1 MSNFTSISFL
11 SVFTA
16 FLTSYLLALSCSLT
30 QYIACHNL
38 YYLQNILEF
47 GQLVSSSSFSSV
59 LVQVLETLVKAEYST
74 QALTIHEVALQR
86 RCAENE
92 DLFGNPEITQFLSN
106 DQGKGNKLKIPY
118 LFSVSLASTMPFSSS
133 QYTQLLLLVEKTE
146 LSKIL
151 PNLLS
156 LIQFNTR
163 EENIEGSID
172 YWVSACE
179 QKQVTL
185 ESKGLLK
192 SLSVQRFGNEG
203 DLNMILTI
211 PIELLNNKKKKALV
225 NKDRLVDKGNS
236 KEGIERYECVINK
249 MMVSFTKEE
258 TVYIDGM
265 SIENV
270 CFMTISNR
278 YFSRN
283 KTFPI
288 CIPFVES
295 NDQ

>member
-1 MSNFTSISFL
+1 M
-11 SVFTA
+11 
-16 FLTSYLLALSCSLT
+16 
-30 QYIACHNL
+30 
-38 YYLQNILEF
+38 
-47 GQLVSSSSFSSV
+47 
-59 LVQVLETLVKAEYST
+59 
-74 QALTIHEVALQR
+74 
-86 RCAENE
+86 
-92 DLFGNPEITQFLSN
+92 SN

-118 LFSVSLASTMPFSSS
+118 LFSVSLAATMPFSSF
-133 QYTQLLLLVEKTE
+133 QYIQLLLLVEKTDM
-146 LSKIL
+146 SKIL

-156 LIQFNTR
+156 LIHYNIR
-163 EENIEGSID
+163 EENLEGTID
-172 YWVSACE
+172 YWISASE

-203 DLNMILTI
+203 DLNLVVTI
-211 PIELLNNKKKKALV
+211 PLDLLNNKKKKMLV
-225 NKDRLVDKGNS
+225 NKDCLVDKGKT
-236 KEGIERYECVINK
+236 KEGIEQYECVINK
-249 MMVSFTKEE
+249 LMVSFQKEE

-270 CFMTISNR
+270 EFMTVSNR

-295 NDQ
+295 ND

>member
-1 MSNFTSISFL
+1 MFL
-11 SVFTA
+11 SSILISYFIA
-16 FLTSYLLALSCSLT
+16 LTCSLT
-30 QYIACHNL
+30 QYIACQNL

-47 GQLVSSSSFSSV
+47 SQLLSNASFSSV
-59 LVQVLETLVKAEYST
+59 MIQVLETIVKANYST

-86 RCAENE
+86 RCVENE
-92 DLFGNPEITQFLSN
+92 DLFGNPEITQFLSS

-118 LFSVSLASTMPFSSS
+118 LFSVSLASTMPFSSF
-133 QYTQLLLLVEKTE
+133 QYIQLLLLVEKTDM
-146 LSKIL
+146 SKIL

-156 LIQFNTR
+156 LIHYNIR
-163 EENIEGSID
+163 EENLEGTID
-172 YWVSACE
+172 YWISASE

-192 SLSVQRFGNEG
+192 SLSVQRIGNEG
-203 DLNMILTI
+203 DLNLLVTI
-211 PIELLNNKKKKALV
+211 PIELLNNKKKKMLV
-225 NKDRLVDKGNS
+225 NKDCLVDKGKS
-236 KEGIERYECVINK
+236 KEGIEQYECVINK
-249 MMVSFTKEE
+249 LMVSFKKEE

-270 CFMTISNR
+270 WFMTVSNR

-295 NDQ
+295 NE

>member
-1 MSNFTSISFL
+1 MFL
-11 SVFTA
+11 SSILISYFRA
-16 FLTSYLLALSCSLT
+16 LTCSLT
-30 QYIACHNL
+30 QYIACQNL

-47 GQLVSSSSFSSV
+47 SQLLSNASFSSV
-59 LVQVLETLVKAEYST
+59 MIQVLETIVKANYST

-86 RCAENE
+86 RCVENE
-92 DLFGNPEITQFLSN
+92 DLFGNPEITQFLSS

-118 LFSVSLASTMPFSSS
+118 LFSVSLASTMPFSSF
-133 QYTQLLLLVEKTE
+133 QYIQLLLLVEKTDM
-146 LSKIL
+146 SKIL

-156 LIQFNTR
+156 LVHYNIR

-172 YWVSACE
+172 YWISDNG

-203 DLNMILTI
+203 DLNLVVTI
-211 PIELLNNKKKKALV
+211 PLDLLNNKKKKMLV
-225 NKDRLVDKGNS
+225 NKDCLVDKGKT
-236 KEGIERYECVINK
+236 KEGIEQYECVINK
-249 MMVSFTKEE
+249 LMVSFKKEE

-270 CFMTISNR
+270 EFMTVSNR

-295 NDQ
+295 ND